1 MRSKLK
7 EISESMKGLG
17 FDNSFHKR
25 PKQAEKQL
33 LKNPSSRLTNLLENY
48 SYQTESINL
57 ITEILQNMNQLLSII
72 NSNLHSV
79 IGSGEAKKSIKKLS
93 REERISILKN
103 KLLFDGRSSSKRR
116 NKH

>member
-7 EISESMKGLG
+7 EIGESMKGLG
-17 FDNSFHKR
+17 LDNSFHKR

-33 LKNPSSRLTNLLENY
+33 LKNPSRLTNLLENY

-57 ITEILQNMNQLLSII
+57 ITEILQNMNELLSII

-79 IGSGEAKKSIKKLS
+79 IGSREAKKSIKKLS

-116 NKH
+116 NKD